1 MLTRSIPSP
10 VARSQNIIP
19 HEPREM
25 LPIPDNSLKLRQ
37 AIGQGGRAG
46 LQNQRR
52 FDLVHVL
59 ALHSRYSIE
68 ARPRCN
74 SLRPEFLA
82 APRADDQIG
91 FPLDDLL
98 NRHNAVLG
106 SALVSA
112 IGENVDAAGY
122 LDELRNP
129 SNSGDQRII
138 PLLEKHLWPLRQACG
153 PLASFGQTGFESF
166 DKLLGPLAR
175 AHHCP
180 EHADHIE
187 DPGDSALVEGV
198 HLDPAAN
205 EIGDDVRLE
214 VGERQ
219 NQIRLQRE
227 DLADVRGRERA
238 HAGLLAASLWR
249 AHDVAGDADDAVL
262 LPEEVQRLDGFF
274 GEADNSARRKHQNTR
289 LSAGRPPYLNHPA
302 SRAFSGYEFRA
313 SR

>member
-227 DLADVRGRERA
+227 DLADVRGRESAYPRLLVASQRRA
-238 HAGLLAASLWR
+238 H
-249 AHDVAGDADDAVL
+249 HVARDADDAVL
-262 LPEEVQRLDGFF
+262 LAEQVERLDRLF
-274 GEADNSARRKHQNTR
+274 GEADKSARGEHQTVAYPSSR
-289 LSAGRPPYLNHPA
+289 TPGFQLPPAETQSIPKM
-302 SRAFSGYEFRA
+302 SKQ
-313 SR
+313 